1 MITLYYYTTKTFDQ
15 LKRPTS
21 LVGFELADISLLKPR
36 AAVAAVNPSRPLS
49 YVNNDLIASQV
60 FKTKVSLT
68 IQEDDD
74 SYRLRRIMTKPQ
86 LVLKFSLPEYI
97 EIPVGAWC
105 EFQGQIYSLNY
116 PQNFKKNGER
126 NIEYTLTMGSRED
139 ELGDYKLRNLVDRR
153 LKFSLCMKPEEFLA
167 VIVGNLNERDGEGV
181 WKVGKYPSA
190 SEKTIEFNH
199 SYIDE
204 GLKSVAD
211 VFETEYEITEDFT
224 INLGRVEYKKDDP
237 LPLSYGKGNGFVP
250 GLGRTATA
258 EERPIKRLYVQG
270 GERNIDRSTYGSAEL
285 LLPKG
290 QTLRFDGSHF
300 EGEEGFNDSLA
311 RTYKSDDLGYYIE
324 RSDKSSEA
332 VKEDSLDCSESY
344 PSRVGYV
351 SEFREVDKDKNFYNL
366 IDLTLPTEE
375 QKNLPTYLN
384 FNDAQIAGETMT
396 LIFQSGMLAGREF
409 EFIYIP
415 KDRRFE
421 IKPQEYDGIM
431 MPNETFKAKVGDS
444 YAVFGISLPQA
455 YINAYDPENPTTTK
469 KEGAEW
475 DMFKEAVKFL
485 YDHELQKF
493 TFSGEIQAL
502 WAKRNWLKIGAYLK
516 VGAYILFTDPQF
528 CPDGEPIRVIG
539 IKDWLSNPHAPT
551 LELSNGVA
559 SASSSVSSQ
568 LRQID
573 ETEVIIDDTKKSLIQ
588 FTKRR
593 FRDALETATMLAE
606 ANLKNFAEGI
616 TPITVQTMS
625 ALIGDE
631 SLQFRF
637 VGKQGEGDNIQWVE
651 RFDIIGYDN
660 ESHKLTA
667 NMESAG
673 MQIYLQH
680 MTLGIKRVSSHLDYT
695 DMKTWKM
702 KSFESPNLASEQD
715 MSKGYFFYAR
725 CSKSD
730 FDDGSF
736 VLSEKAIE
744 LEQETGYYHFLVG
757 ILTSMQE
764 GERSYTS
771 LYGFTEILPGRI
783 TTDIIISADGKTY
796 FNLATGEICGNIKF
810 LGDNDEYFTLIEGG
824 KIKTEFIDVSKL
836 VAHEVIVG
844 EEGKQR
850 VEIRPSS
857 EGNGSVKIFDEEDN
871 EVSVFEGQS
880 YSGISQLYNPDTG
893 GTIPMLS
900 RTAQSWGYA
909 SGVTWGRG
917 KATYNAGS
925 VSLGGNNAADTIIV
939 SGVWHTPAPT
949 QVTIDSG
956 HLYAYAYATGYSVQN
971 SGSNNGGSLGLGGT
985 QIINPTPV
993 DPVEQSQAS
1002 AYIAFY
1008 VETYSDEALTNRI
1021 NTTQIG
1027 GASTSASA
1035 SARDPEYTD
1044 GNSTYFHPDSNSSTI
1059 KLAKKKYKIPA
1070 GYHRLKINF
1079 SCSASRS
1086 GSTATV
1092 SWGAA
1097 QSGHDDITASF
1108 KNDSYVSRFFANG
1121 FCLGTRSDNY
1131 IMAFRDSNGMR
1142 FIMENNDLGF
1152 DFSKDGIKTRAKG
1165 KGWMPLPLLIYK
1177 ASYYYLST
1185 DDNYHINNQ
1194 HGYKSFNGIT
1204 LSAQKTSKGL
1214 VTLTFP
1220 SQWINDL
1227 GTISVENLLVQV
1239 NAHHK
1244 VIDARIEQITTSAIK
1259 VAMSDDASLNDGDF
1273 GIVVYFLPS

>member
-1 MITLYYYTTKTFDQ
+1 MITLYYYTIKTIDQ
-15 LKRPTS
+15 LKRPST
-21 LVGFELADISLLKPR
+21 LINFELADISKLKPR
-36 AAVAAVNPSRPLS
+36 ASIAVTPSRPISLI
-49 YVNNDLIASQV
+49 NNDVLASQIY
-60 FKTKVSLT
+60 KTKVALS

-153 LKFSLCMKPEEFLA
+153 LKFSQCMRPEEFLKI
-167 VIVGNLNERDGEGV
+167 IVENLNERDGEGV

-204 GLKSVAD
+204 ALKSVAD
-211 VFETEYEITEDFT
+211 TFETEYEITEDFT
-224 INLGRVEYKKDDP
+224 INLGRVEYMKDDP

-258 EERPIKRLYVQG
+258 EERPIKTLYVQG

-285 LLPKG
+285 LLPKS
-290 QTLRFDGSHF
+290 QTLRFDGTHF
-300 EGEEGFNDSLA
+300 EDEEGFNSSLA
-311 RTYKSDDLGYYIE
+311 RTYKSDELGYSIE
-324 RSDKSSEA
+324 RSDKSSTA
-332 VKEDSLDCSESY
+332 VKDDSLDCSESY

-351 SEFREVDKDKNFYNL
+351 SEFIEVNKGKNFY
-366 IDLTLPTEE
+366 DMVDKTLPTEE

-396 LIFQSGMLAGREF
+396 LIFQSGMLAGKEF
-409 EFIYIP
+409 EFVYIP

-431 MPNETFKAKVGDS
+431 MPNETFKAKVGDT

-455 YINAYDPENPTTTK
+455 YINAYDPQNPTTTK

-475 DMFKEAVKFL
+475 DMFRQAVKFL

-573 ETEVIIDDTKKSLIQ
+573 ETEVVIDDAKKSLIQ

-593 FRDALETATMLAE
+593 FRDAVETATMLAE
-606 ANLKNFAEGI
+606 ANLKNFSEGI

-625 ALIGDE
+625 AIIGDE

-637 VGKQGEGDNIQWVE
+637 VGKSGDDYVE
-651 RFDIIGYDN
+651 RFDVIGYDN
-660 ESHKLTA
+660 EAHKLVA

-680 MTLGIKRVSSHLDYT
+680 MTLGIKRISSRYDTT

-702 KSFESPNLASEQD
+702 KSFESPNLASEED

-725 CSKSD
+725 CSKTN

-736 VLSEKAIE
+736 VLSEKSIE
-744 LEQETGYYHFLVG
+744 MEQEEGYYHFLVG

-764 GERSYTS
+764 GERSYSS
-771 LYGFTEILPGRI
+771 LYGFTEILPGRV

-796 FNLATGEICGNIKF
+796 FNLSTGEICGNIKF
-810 LGDNDEYFTLIEGG
+810 LGENNEYFTLIEGG
-824 KIKTEFIDVSKL
+824 KIKTEYIDVSKL

-857 EGNGSVKIFDEEDN
+857 EGNGSVKIFDEDDY

-880 YSGISQLYNPDTG
+880 YDGISQLYNTDTG
-893 GTIPMLS
+893 GTIAILA
-900 RTAQSWGYA
+900 RTTNKWGYA
-909 SGVTWGRG
+909 SGVTLGRG
-917 KATYNAGS
+917 KATYEAGLT
-925 VSLGGNNAADTIIV
+925 LGDNNANDTLII

-956 HLYAYAYATGYSVQN
+956 HLYAYAYSVGYSVQN
-971 SGSNNGGSLGLGGT
+971 SSNNGSIGLEGV
-985 QIINPTPV
+985 QINTPIT
-993 DPVEQSQAS
+993 PVEQSHAS
-1002 AYIAFY
+1002 ASITFII
-1008 VETYSDEALTNRI
+1008 ETYSDEALTNRI
-1021 NTTQIG
+1021 NYTQIA
-1027 GASTSASA
+1027 GASVSASA
-1035 SARDPEYTD
+1035 SAQSPDYTA
-1044 GNSTYFHPDSNSSTI
+1044 GNTTYYPADSKSTI
-1059 KLAKKKYKIPA
+1059 INLANKKCKIPA
-1070 GYHRLKINF
+1070 GYHRLKMIFN
-1079 SCSASRS
+1079 CTASRS
-1086 GSTATV
+1086 GSSASV

-1097 QSGHDDITASF
+1097 QSDHDDITASY
-1108 KNDSYVSRFFANG
+1108 KNDSYISRFFANG

-1152 DFSKDGIKTRAKG
+1152 DFSKDGIRTRAKG
-1165 KGWMPLPLLIYK
+1165 NNWMPLPLLIYK

-1185 DDNYHINNQ
+1185 DDNYHLNTQ

-1204 LSAQKTSKGL
+1204 LSAQKTGKGL

-1220 SQWINDL
+1220 SQWISDL
-1227 GTISVENLLVQV
+1227 GNIGIENLLVQV

-1259 VAMSDDASLNDGDF
+1259 VAMSDDSSLNDGDF
-1273 GIVVYFLPS
+1273 AIVVYFLPS